1 MAVAVAPT
9 TTHAHLSSQFSSSHV
24 RLCASSLWSNA
35 GGGCGGEEESS
46 RRGEVG
52 LCSFSPWQGLLL
64 CGNSQCSRLERQ
76 WCFAITRQQRK
87 VDGATSPSACAVP
100 RPPRIAAQKP
110 SLLTNPCLET
120 KTSPSL
126 KFWVLTAS
134 TSEELLAAA
143 TLRAQVFYVYPQLVE
158 KYTEGVEAVKERV
171 AHNFQVADLL
181 KTRTK
186 SEFNREIR
194 IQALG
199 MRVKCLLA
207 VCERSA
213 LDSFLLS
220 APGVGIADTAM
231 RSLLAPPELSSM
243 EVGKSNALVAI
254 GTLDI
259 QDGTGTQPT
268 ADVNLVTFQLYS
280 VAHSGKQQKQ
290 ISKAKT
296 LDDVLPLEVEST
308 LEQGYIFNLCVVKRA
323 RQQGVAKAL
332 MQAALQVAK
341 QMHLRIL
348 YVHVEA
354 NNPPAL
360 ALYKGLGYSL
370 EQEESVEVETRLNR
384 PRRLLLSFWVT

>member
-1 MAVAVAPT
+1 
-9 TTHAHLSSQFSSSHV
+9 
-24 RLCASSLWSNA
+24 
-35 GGGCGGEEESS
+35 
-46 RRGEVG
+46 
-52 LCSFSPWQGLLL
+52 
-64 CGNSQCSRLERQ
+64 
-76 WCFAITRQQRK
+76 

-220 APGVGIADTAM
+220 APGVGIPDTAM

-259 QDGTGTQPT
+259 
-268 ADVNLVTFQLYS
+268 
-280 VAHSGKQQKQ
+280 Q

>member
-1 MAVAVAPT
+1 
-9 TTHAHLSSQFSSSHV
+9 
-24 RLCASSLWSNA
+24 
-35 GGGCGGEEESS
+35 
-46 RRGEVG
+46 
-52 LCSFSPWQGLLL
+52 
-64 CGNSQCSRLERQ
+64 
-76 WCFAITRQQRK
+76 
-87 VDGATSPSACAVP
+87 
-100 RPPRIAAQKP
+100 
-110 SLLTNPCLET
+110 LTNPCLET

-259 QDGTGTQPT
+259 QVRHQTI
-268 ADVNLVTFQLYS
+268 VFLLVSLSS
-280 VAHSGKQQKQ
+280 VQWMLGS
-290 ISKAKT
+290 
-296 LDDVLPLEVEST
+296 
-308 LEQGYIFNLCVVKRA
+308 
-323 RQQGVAKAL
+323 
-332 MQAALQVAK
+332 
-341 QMHLRIL
+341 QML
-348 YVHVEA
+348 
-354 NNPPAL
+354 
-360 ALYKGLGYSL
+360 
-370 EQEESVEVETRLNR
+370 
-384 PRRLLLSFWVT
+384 